1 MLLNIIEPTESSQ
14 QCSESRTGSRGANSS
29 FNVERDYS
37 VHANSIDGQLYQE
50 GFGQGC
56 FGVATVRDRN
66 DSNINFSELNRKN
79 QVTTHSESLQSMRQC
94 GLLSKY
100 AIR

>member
-14 QCSESRTGSRGANSS
+14 QYSESRTGSRGANSS

-56 FGVATVRDRN
+56 VATLRDRN

-79 QVTTHSESLQSMRQC
+79 QVTKHSESLQSMRQC